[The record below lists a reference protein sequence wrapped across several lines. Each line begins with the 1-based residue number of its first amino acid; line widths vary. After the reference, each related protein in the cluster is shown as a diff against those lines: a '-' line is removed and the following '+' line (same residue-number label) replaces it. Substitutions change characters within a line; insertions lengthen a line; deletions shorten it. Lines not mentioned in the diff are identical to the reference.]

1 MNKDQIKGR
10 AERAKGKVKETAA
23 DLRGDA
29 RMETRAKAEQ
39 TKGKV
44 RADVGDAKE
53 KVKRAVDK
61 T

>member
-29 RMETRAKAEQ
+29 RMEGQAKTEQ
-39 TKGKV
+39 AKGKA

-53 KVKRAVDK
+53 KVKRAIDK
-61 T
+61 A

>member
-29 RMETRAKAEQ
+29 RMESQAKTEQ
-39 TKGKV
+39 AKGKA

-53 KVKRAVDK
+53 KVKRAIDK
-61 T
+61 A